1 MMMTMMTMSSWYFGK
16 GQFWVDGA
24 TKWLPSS
31 QMSTH
36 LKSKGTLIIW
46 SLFAPK
52 KGPIWSIRTNWFIEQ
67 LIGPVG
73 FWHAGCSLDGA
84 STYTLYLAKNII
96 TICVSTASCHI
107 LLSDDFGTKEID
119 SMWLSLSS
127 YLSFPKAISS
137 SWNWFAL
144 NICSVLIF
152 APSLIIRM
160 ICPQIELRTKSHVQ
174 WYIHI

>member
-1 MMMTMMTMSSWYFGK
+1 
-16 GQFWVDGA
+16 
-24 TKWLPSS
+24 
-31 QMSTH
+31 MSTH

-137 SWNWFAL
+137 SWNWFAYKYMFCSNFCTIINYQNDMPSDRIENKIPCAMIYTYL
-144 NICSVLIF
+144 NVIKSF
-152 APSLIIRM
+152 APSHKY
-160 ICPQIELRTKSHVQ
+160 QELKTAQR
-174 WYIHI
+174 